1 MVPWVTLEISQ
12 ESGLKDSFKIR
23 SVLQG
28 PTDVLQKRQVK
39 SRKCHWEW
47 GRSPKGFEIV
57 KSHQTMIDCDL

>member
-28 PTDVLQKRQVK
+28 PTDVLQIRAGKEQEVSLGVWRV
-39 SRKCHWEW
+39 S
-47 GRSPKGFEIV
+47 
-57 KSHQTMIDCDL
+57 